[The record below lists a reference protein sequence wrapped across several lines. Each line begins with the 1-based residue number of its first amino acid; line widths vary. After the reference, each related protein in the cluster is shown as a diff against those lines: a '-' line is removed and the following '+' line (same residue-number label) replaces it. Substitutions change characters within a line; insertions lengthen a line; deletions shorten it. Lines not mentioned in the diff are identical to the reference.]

1 MNKTKVSKKE
11 GWTDEQI
18 FQHKTAAVLLCEIM
32 DEAFEFIRQN
42 SSVTEYE
49 VQQFILDKYNDNEM
63 TTENDPPIVAFRES
77 TANVH
82 YFPKKE
88 TALMLKPDSLI
99 MIDIWAKMDHPDAP
113 FADITWMAWHGGEV
127 PAEIQNGFDTILKSR
142 DMGVEFI
149 KKKLSIAEVIHNND
163 LGKAMED
170 ITMSSDLQDFV
181 PHAYGHSLGTTSCHG
196 KLGVVYSKSE
206 TSIINQV
213 GYTIEPG
220 IYIDGKYGFRSEID
234 FLIDEDGKLDITT
247 GVQTKLERV

>member
-1 MNKTKVSKKE
+1 MNK
-11 GWTDEQI
+11 WTDEQI
-18 FQHKTAAVLLCEIM
+18 RQHKTAAILLCEIM

-82 YFPKKE
+82 YFPEKS
-88 TALMLKPDSLI
+88 TALTLKPNSLI
-99 MIDIWAKMDHPDAP
+99 MIDIWAKMGHPDAP
-113 FADITWMAWHGGEV
+113 YADITWMAWHGGEV
-127 PAEIQNGFDTILKSR
+127 PAEIQKGFDKILESR
-142 DMGVEFI
+142 DAGLEFI
-149 KKKLSIAEVIHNND
+149 NKKLAKSEKIQSDE
-163 LGKAMED
+163 LGKSMED
-170 ITMSSDLQDFV
+170 ITMASDIQDFV

-196 KLGVVYSKSE
+196 KLGVIYSKSE

-234 FLIDEDGKLDITT
+234 FLIAKNGELEITT
-247 GVQTKLERV
+247 GVQRKLEIV